1 VTRILI
7 IGGYGVFGRRIAKQ
21 LASDADFEIIVSGRR
36 REKAEEYA
44 QALRVIAAARISATQ
59 LDAAKLETSDLAALA
74 PQVVINASGP
84 FQNQDYAIAAACIR
98 GRRHYVD
105 LADGRAFVTGIAS
118 LDESAREAGVSVIS
132 GASSV
137 PALSSAVV
145 NSLENQFDSIEA
157 IEIAISP
164 GSGFEPGEA
173 SVAAGLSYLGKPIA
187 LRTDGQAAVV
197 YGWQGLSR
205 RTFSNLGRRWTAYCD
220 VPDLD
225 LFPVRYPGLKSVS
238 FRAGLEVGLMTLG
251 LWTLSWPAR
260 AGFLRRPEALAPY
273 VSEMRKPLALLGR
286 NSGAMRVE
294 LHGKDQSG
302 QAKAIE
308 WVLTASDGDGLN
320 VPTLAS
326 VILARKLARGEA
338 VPRGAMACFGLVP
351 LAEFDAEFAHFKI
364 TTSVAGMSFRV

>member
-7 IGGYGVFGRRIAKQ
+7 IGGYGVFGKRIAKQ
-21 LASDADFEIIVSGRR
+21 LARNADVEVIISGRR

-44 QALRVIAAARISATQ
+44 EALRETARARISAAQ
-59 LDAAKLETSDLAALA
+59 LDAVKLETSLLSALA
-74 PQVVINASGP
+74 PRVVINASGP
-84 FQNQDYAIAAACIR
+84 FQNQNYALAAACVQ
-98 GRRHYVD
+98 GGLHYVD

-118 LDESAREAGVSVIS
+118 LDAGAREAGVSVIS

-145 NSLENQFDSIEA
+145 KHFEDLFHPIEA

-173 SVAAGLSYLGKPIA
+173 TVAAGLSYLGKPIA
-187 LRTDGQAAVV
+187 LREDGEAATV

-205 RTFSNLGRRWTAYCD
+205 RPFGNLGNRWTAYCD

-225 LFPVRYPGLKSVS
+225 LFPAHYPELKSIK
-238 FRAGLEVGLMTLG
+238 FRAGMEVGLMTLG
-251 LWTLSWPAR
+251 LWTLSWPVR
-260 AGFLRRPEALAPY
+260 GGFVPHPEALVPY
-273 VSEMRKPLALLGR
+273 LSKMRKPLAALGR

-294 LHGKDQSG
+294 IRGKDRAG
-302 QAKAIE
+302 QPKAIE

-326 VILARKLARGEA
+326 IILARKLARGDA
-338 VPRGAMACFGLVP
+338 LPRGAMACFGLVP
-351 LAEFDAEFAHFKI
+351 LAEFENKFSRFKI
-364 TTSVAGMSFRV
+364 LTSIRNLRCA